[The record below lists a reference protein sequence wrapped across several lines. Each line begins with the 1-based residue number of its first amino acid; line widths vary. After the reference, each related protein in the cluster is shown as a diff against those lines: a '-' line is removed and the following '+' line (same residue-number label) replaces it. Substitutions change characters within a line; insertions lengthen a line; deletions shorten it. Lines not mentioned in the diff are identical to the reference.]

1 MLRVATPFA
10 LALCLLCQTALRAEK
25 PDANDKGRF
34 SCPVFAQACEG
45 MSFFRLHPADF
56 QHLPALAD
64 SGAALRVL
72 MLDYNAYDSAYAEKV
87 RRLIQSQLPACT
99 VSEFWE
105 GTARELSLALAT
117 HHAVVITYPSG
128 GDSELVRT
136 YGKLLAQFVRQGGAV
151 ILTGTNDF
159 QALQHLGLFDVESG
173 YYCEDPVIHEIVSG
187 HAILDGTNSHIPLS
201 DFVYPL
207 EISDPDFVTLVDVLA
222 YQSDDAPVSCW
233 TQSEEE
239 VDPAT
244 LRNFPVI
251 GYKSMGAGKIVYLG
265 MEYYYDQAEPA
276 RILANTLRWATAPKA
291 GDQAATSARGVS
303 FSNKPVK
310 RSAEVL
316 QAGTGPKQDVFDLKI
331 YPNPYFDK
339 ATLDIEL
346 KKNTTLAVEMTDES
360 GRIVAVL
367 LPQKNL
373 GAGTYRLELPN
384 LSTGVYFVQCKT
396 GEKVT
401 TRKVVKTSTR

>member
-25 PDANDKGRF
+25 PDAGKPNHSSGAVF
-34 SCPVFAQACEG
+34 SQACQG
-45 MSFFRLHPADF
+45 MSFFRLHPAASDRH
-56 QHLPALAD
+56 QPAAD

-87 RRLIQSQLPACT
+87 RKLIQSQLPAST
-99 VSEFWE
+99 VSEFWD
-105 GTARELSLALAT
+105 GSTRELSLALAT

-128 GDSELVRT
+128 GDPGMVRN
-136 YGKLLAQFVRQGGAV
+136 YGKLLDLFVRQGGTV
-151 ILTGTNDF
+151 ILTGTNDI

-187 HAILDGTNSHIPLS
+187 HPVLEGTNSRIPLS

-207 EISDPDFVTLVDVLA
+207 EVSDPDFVTLVDVLA
-222 YQSDDAPVSCW
+222 YQNEEAPISCW
-233 TQSEEE
+233 NHADEET
-239 VDPAT
+239 DPAT

-251 GYKSMGAGKIVYLG
+251 GYKTAGAGKIVYLG

-276 RILANTLRWATAPKA
+276 RILANTLRWAAMPKA
-291 GDQAATSARGVS
+291 NEHPVSGSKGVAL
-303 FSNKPVK
+303 SNRPVK
-310 RSAEVL
+310 RSEEVL
-316 QAGTGPKQDVFDLKI
+316 QAGTGPKQDIFDLKI

-346 KKNTTLAVEMTDES
+346 KKNTTVAVEMTDES
-360 GRIVAVL
+360 GRIVAVV

-373 GAGTYRLELPN
+373 GAGMYRLELPN
-384 LSTGVYFVQCKT
+384 LSAGVYFVQCKT